1 MSDLDRLKADAL
13 DVGKVIR
20 REFEAA
26 SELAS
31 RQLREGLVFGHLCFP
46 QSHSGP
52 CASMN
57 PAAWRSA

>member
-31 RQLREGLVFGHLCFP
+31 RQLREGLVFAVKGL
-46 QSHSGP
+46 
-52 CASMN
+52 
-57 PAAWRSA
+57 